1 MWKIKTYTCSSCDGK
16 GFYFYS
22 DENKDWDEI
31 KEYYK
36 YNQVIRPDLGF
47 NGGVRYSDLKWKGL
61 KGGTYFIYQTDLG
74 LEYNRFGTGS
84 LLDKDETVPKYD
96 FVQIA
101 FQRKIKK

>member
-1 MWKIKTYTCSSCDGK
+1 MPFIGKVKINE
-16 GFYFYS
+16 YS
-22 DENKDWDEI
+22 LDQAQQVLEKEI

-61 KGGTYFIYQTDLG
+61 KSGTYFIYQTDLG

-84 LLDKDETVPKYD
+84 FIDKDETVSKYD